1 MSSQQSKLEISAEQI
16 MPGSKGGG
24 QEREGT
30 KGKGENDPN
39 NVCTIE

>member
-16 MPGSKGGG
+16 VPGSKGVDERGRG
-24 QEREGT
+24 QKVR
-30 KGKGENDPN
+30 GKNDPN